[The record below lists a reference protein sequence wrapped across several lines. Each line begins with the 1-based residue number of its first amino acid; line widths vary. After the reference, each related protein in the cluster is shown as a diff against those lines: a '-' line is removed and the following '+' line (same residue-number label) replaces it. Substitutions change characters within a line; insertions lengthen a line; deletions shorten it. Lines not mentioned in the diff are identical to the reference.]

1 MAIRL
6 WSVLV
11 MVQALVTVAQGVSI
25 DFAENNYVVS
35 LGSRVA
41 LVTSLSETI
50 TGGLEG
56 YALKMNF
63 PSGTLSLSETDITVP
78 GALNYSLFDFGAQRE
93 VGSGFAS
100 VAGFVANGANGYY
113 GTDFVVFYVTI
124 PMDAPLGVHT
134 VSLEPLLPDGDNFV
148 DGFLNVL
155 DDSMGFGSMT
165 LEIVDNRPEETFDD
179 FKVEVVNGQA
189 KLSFTALTGWL
200 YTIQVSSNSLTG
212 WQTLAH
218 VTPPSDGTF
227 EYLDTTNPL
236 QSSLF
241 YRVLPGVH

>member
-1 MAIRL
+1 MAMVQ
-6 WSVLV
+6 VLV
-11 MVQALVTVAQGVSI
+11 TSVQGVSI
-25 DFAENNYVVS
+25 DFAENHYVVS

-63 PSGTLSLSETDITVP
+63 PSGTILISEDDITVP
-78 GALNYSLFDFGAQRE
+78 GALNYSLFHFGAQRE
-93 VGSGFAS
+93 VGNDFAS
-100 VAGFVANGANGYY
+100 IAGFVAYGANGYY
-113 GTDFVVFYVTI
+113 GTDFAVFYVTI
-124 PMDAPLGVHT
+124 PMDAPLGLHT
-134 VSLEPLLPDGDNFV
+134 ISLEPLLPDGDNFV
-148 DGFLNVL
+148 DGFMNVL
-155 DDSMGFGSMT
+155 DDSLEFGSMT
-165 LEIVDNRPEETFDD
+165 LEVVDNRPEETFDD

-200 YTIQVSSNSLTG
+200 YTIQVSSNSLTD
-212 WQTLAH
+212 WQTLDH
-218 VTPPSDGTF
+218 VTPPTNGTF
-227 EYLDTTNPL
+227 EYLDTTNSL